1 MKMNP
6 YRKGMAGSDEE
17 QREYINGLKR
27 YESKGIPVYI
37 DGERPLEKD
46 WEKIF
51 QVRDD
56 GSFYMSD
63 YVGIEE
69 GKLREIHFDRVY
81 NR

>member
-1 MKMNP
+1 MKLNAH
-6 YRKGMAGSDEE
+6 RRGTVQREEE
-17 QREYINGLKR
+17 QKEYINGLKR

-37 DGERPLEKD
+37 DGERPLEED

-51 QVRDD
+51 QIRDD

-63 YVGIEE
+63 YVGIED
-69 GKLREIHFDRVY
+69 GNLKEIHFDRVY